1 MSDGPS
7 GITAIT
13 LFTDDLEASKDF
25 YGRAFGLPVHYEDA
39 ESAVYKFGGTM
50 INLLW
55 NGAVPE
61 LIEPA
66 VAAPSSAGAR
76 SVMTVAVDDVD
87 ALCDMLR
94 DRGVALINGPM
105 DRPWGPRT
113 ASFADPSGH
122 IWEVAQ

>member
-39 ESAVYKFGGTM
+39 ESAVFKFGGTM
-50 INLLW
+50 INLLR
-55 NGAVPE
+55 NSAVPE
-61 LIEPA
+61 LIQPA
-66 VAAPSSAGAR
+66 AAAPTTAGAR

-87 ALCDMLR
+87 ALCAILR
-94 DRGVALINGPM
+94 ERGIDLINGPM

>member
-13 LFTDDLEASKDF
+13 LFTDDIDASKDF

-50 INLLW
+50 INLLR
-55 NGAVPE
+55 NKAVPE
-61 LIEPA
+61 LIQPA
-66 VAAPSSAGAR
+66 KAAPSSAGAR
-76 SVMTVAVDDVD
+76 AVMTVAVDDVD
-87 ALCDMLR
+87 ALCEILR
-94 DRGVALINGPM
+94 ERGVALINGPM